1 VRLHATPVRSLTVRT
16 DGSAPSA
23 CVVYL
28 GPERRND
35 ESRWSCSVLPC
46 HCAHAAS
53 APTQPTHSSFL
64 RHLASTYPYTRTTH
78 CATPRHLLLG
88 RSDPCPNQ
96 MQQVLRIFSVVPGVC
111 WFIGE
116 VPNLFSCVAEARA
129 YLLPL
134 SPFGTQPTIARAT
147 PPCRRNSRSST
158 ARAVDTLA
166 TCAATRASGFRR

>member
-1 VRLHATPVRSLTVRT
+1 MNRDRRVQCSRATAAT
-16 DGSAPSA
+16 
-23 CVVYL
+23 
-28 GPERRND
+28 
-35 ESRWSCSVLPC
+35 
-46 HCAHAAS
+46 HAAP

-96 MQQVLRIFSVVPGVC
+96 CNKFYVFSVWCQACAGSLES
-111 WFIGE
+111 E

-134 SPFGTQPTIARAT
+134 SPFGMLAQPTIARAT
-147 PPCRRNSRSST
+147 LPCRRNSRSST

-166 TCAATRASGFRR
+166 TCAATRASGFLR